1 MLWFGV
7 SVMDDGFVYNIH
19 HSSLTYPSRIQDASF
34 MRKRKSC
41 VPESILFPLMEHG
54 VSLKGTKGFP

>member
-19 HSSLTYPSRIQDASF
+19 HSSLTYPSRIQDASLCLVLEKVD
-34 MRKRKSC
+34 R
-41 VPESILFPLMEHG
+41 V
-54 VSLKGTKGFP
+54 

>member
-19 HSSLTYPSRIQDASF
+19 HSSLTYPSRICLVLEKVD
-34 MRKRKSC
+34 R
-41 VPESILFPLMEHG
+41 V
-54 VSLKGTKGFP
+54 

>member
-19 HSSLTYPSRIQDASF
+19 HSSLTYPSRIQDAS
-34 MRKRKSC
+34 C
-41 VPESILFPLMEHG
+41 LFINM
-54 VSLKGTKGFP
+54 VDS

>member
-1 MLWFGV
+1 MLWFGA

-34 MRKRKSC
+34 MRKKGNLAC
-41 VPESILFPLMEHG
+41 QVAFCFP
-54 VSLKGTKGFP
+54 

>member
-34 MRKRKSC
+34 MRK
-41 VPESILFPLMEHG
+41 
-54 VSLKGTKGFP
+54 KGNLACQVCLVLEKVDRV

>member
-19 HSSLTYPSRIQDASF
+19 HSSLTYPSRIVLSW
-34 MRKRKSC
+34 KKLTGYKS
-41 VPESILFPLMEHG
+41 
-54 VSLKGTKGFP
+54 T